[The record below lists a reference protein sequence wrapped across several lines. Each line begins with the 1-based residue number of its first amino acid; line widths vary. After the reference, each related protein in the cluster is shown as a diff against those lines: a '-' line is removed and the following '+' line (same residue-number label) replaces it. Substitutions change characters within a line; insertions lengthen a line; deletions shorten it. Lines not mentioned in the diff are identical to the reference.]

1 MSKRE
6 NETYAPLE
14 LLDSIQRNSSSV
26 ALNPVLFNV
35 KNYSYIWDNLKHN
48 LRDYQMNAVAY
59 FHYGLNYK
67 KWDWGLSSE
76 KPNTNLMDQNHFM
89 FWMATGS
96 GKTDIMAAL
105 ILYLYK
111 EQGMQNFLFT
121 TTLTSIIMKTE
132 DNFLNPLSPKYLFD
146 KEIWIDGHRVKI
158 NQVSTFSV
166 SPEPYTINI
175 LISNIDTLSNLA
187 NHHDKEGIG
196 QIGTTLY
203 DFIDRDYVILADEA
217 HHFNAATKGA
227 GGAYEETLDRLRNI
241 GHKTYQLE
249 FTATLNGMD
258 GQSPIYKKYKDK
270 VVARFDLGE
279 FSKARYSKRVLQI
292 ASNLTDE
299 QKMMQGLLMNIARQL
314 FARDKGIKGFK
325 PIILFKS
332 STKSRSKQ
340 AHQEF
345 VQLIN
350 TLDEEKINAALAEVE
365 STNQSIQLITDAV
378 QRIRKEKPLRII
390 TMLKQQFSTIGD
402 INDEKDTQFLDYVN
416 TLESPDSPYRVVFAV
431 EKLTEGWDVLNLF
444 DIVKMDDS
452 KVSKAA
458 TNREAQLVGRG
469 ARYYP
474 FTLPGESTPSYQRR
488 FDKSDFESQ
497 LLETL
502 LFHTI
507 RKDKYIDNITKSY
520 REIGLNVLINRDAA
534 TVYST
539 QLKNAVRNLPAWQHG
554 VVFENQLRRTNK
566 DDYQNLSD
574 YGVQF
579 SYTYDLRNQSLLQ
592 NVAQYSVNNP
602 KDDETTMIIEL
613 SSRVLQHASYE
624 LEFYRYQTLKRYLP
638 GLRSL
643 KSFFNDYVEPVQ
655 VKVTVDSDRQKITV
669 AERLTIAKDYLNT
682 LAAKIKKNYLK
693 EVGTASF
700 SPVSIKDRFD
710 SYSRTLPD
718 PQTVTDPKYSKKP
731 RSGLWFPFTVS
742 IGDQEEQHFVDMIQ
756 NNIDAINNIIGPKRS
771 FMLLR
776 NDEVAHHLTLHEI
789 NGIRNYMP
797 DFILVINGQDYGTVQ
812 FYLEPKGVQLKE
824 KDAWKQKLLLQ
835 IEQISQI
842 KGYAASAKLY
852 GLPFFSSSASGS
864 FKKELLQKL
873 NSIFATD

>member
-26 ALNPVLFNV
+26 VLNPVLFNV
-35 KNYSYIWDNLKHN
+35 KDYSYIWNNLKHN
-48 LRDYQMNAVAY
+48 LRDYQMNAVAN

-67 KWDWGLSSE
+67 KWDWGLYSE
-76 KPNTNLMDQNHFM
+76 KPNKNLIDQNHFM

-132 DNFLNPLSPKYLFD
+132 DNFLNPLSPKYLFN

-158 NQVSTFSV
+158 NQVSTFAV
-166 SPEPYTINI
+166 SPESYTINI
-175 LISNIDTLSNLA
+175 LISNIDTLSNLV

-227 GGAYEETLDRLRNI
+227 GGAYEETLDQLRNI

-249 FTATLNGMD
+249 FTATLNRMD
-258 GQSPIYKKYKDK
+258 GHSSIYKKYKDK
-270 VVARFDLGE
+270 VVDRFDLGE

-314 FARDKGIKGFK
+314 IARDKGIKGFK

-350 TLDEEKINAALAEVE
+350 TLDEEKVNAALSEVE
-365 STNQSIQLITDAV
+365 STNQNIKLITDAV

-390 TMLKQQFSTIGD
+390 TMMQQQFSTIGD

-474 FTLPGESTPSYQRR
+474 FALPGESTPSYQRR
-488 FDKSDFESQ
+488 FDKSGFESQ

-520 REIGLNVLINRDAA
+520 REIGLNVLINQDAA

-539 QLKNAVRNLPAWQHG
+539 QLKKAVRNLPAWQHG

-566 DDYQNLSD
+566 DDYQNLRD

-592 NVAQYSVNNP
+592 KIAQYDLNNT
-602 KDDETTMIIEL
+602 KDDETKRIIEL
-613 SSRVLQHASYE
+613 SPRVLQHASYD
-624 LEFYRYQTLKRYLP
+624 LEFYRYQTLKYYLP

-643 KSFFNDYVEPVQ
+643 RNFFNDYVEPVQ

-742 IGDQEEQHFVDMIQ
+742 IGDQEEQYFVDMIQ

-797 DFILVINGQDYGTVQ
+797 DFILVINGQDYSTIQ
-812 FYLEPKGVQLKE
+812 FYLEPKGKQLKE
-824 KDAWKQKLLLQ
+824 KDTWKQDLLLK
-835 IEQISQI
+835 IEQISRI
-842 KGYAASAKLY
+842 KGYAGEAKLY